1 MFAFL
6 KRFLRPQNSLLTF
19 LLLTC
24 LVRYLNALN
33 PLTRS
38 TCSLLAVLKLFV
50 LPSSQFLHI
59 FSFPFFSSLSLSLF
73 HLRREYPC
81 DHYTSVITVT
91 LLMTGCPRVE
101 VHATA
106 LQLLQILD
114 KRFFGSSVGTLHSDN
129 EKGMNSPT
137 SIHN

>member
-50 LPSSQFLHI
+50 LPSSQFCK
-59 FSFPFFSSLSLSLF
+59 FSHFHLFFSLSLF

>member
-1 MFAFL
+1 MFEFL

-50 LPSSQFLHI
+50 LPSSQFCT
-59 FSFPFFSSLSLSLF
+59 FSHFHFSALSLSPF
-73 HLRREYPC
+73 QLRREYPC